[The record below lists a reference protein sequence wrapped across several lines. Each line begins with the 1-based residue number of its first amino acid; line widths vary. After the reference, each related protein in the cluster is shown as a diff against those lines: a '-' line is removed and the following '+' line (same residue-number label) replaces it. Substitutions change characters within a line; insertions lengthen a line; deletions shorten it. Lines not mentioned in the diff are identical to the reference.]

1 MKRFIFLLAIAI
13 IFSISAFSQPLPE
26 PTETG
31 PDSLQGASATL
42 TVYSGFIDG
51 YWDVSTQIVSTFA
64 GLGDSTNFTVATWQ
78 SNDRDR
84 DVWTVLTALND
95 SIVTVTDETAILIE
109 KTDFTGLWL
118 KHVFTSRSL
127 DTVLINTYQ
136 VKKKFRL
143 F

>member
-1 MKRFIFLLAIAI
+1 MKRLICLLAIAI
-13 IFSISAFSQPLPE
+13 TFSISAFSQPLPD
-26 PTETG
+26 PVETG
-31 PDSLQGASATL
+31 PDSLKGLGATL
-42 TVYSGFIDG
+42 TIYSPLMDG
-51 YWDVSTQIVSTFA
+51 YWDYSGQLQSTFA

-78 SNDRDR
+78 SNDRDQ
-84 DVWTVLTALND
+84 DAWTLITALND

-118 KHVFTSRSL
+118 KHVFTNRSL

-136 VKKKFRL
+136 VKKKFKL